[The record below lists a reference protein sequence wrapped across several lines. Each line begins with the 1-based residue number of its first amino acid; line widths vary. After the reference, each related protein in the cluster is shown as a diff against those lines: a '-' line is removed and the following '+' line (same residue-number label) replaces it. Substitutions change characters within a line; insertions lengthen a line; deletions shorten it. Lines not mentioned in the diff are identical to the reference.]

1 MLVVCKMIKTL
12 ELFDGLKVKVSSNG
26 EIETFDKIAIRKNG
40 RPDNRKGKVLK
51 PKVDRY
57 GYKVVTLSKNGKRKS
72 YLVHRLVA
80 MAFIDNPLQKETVN
94 HIDGNKLNNSAENLE
109 WATQKEQKVHA
120 IEMGLA
126 SKNIDALKEA
136 NTKRS
141 IPIYFR
147 GKHYPSINSAA
158 RENNVHV
165 RVVRREGDANE

>member
-1 MLVVCKMIKTL
+1 MQIL
-12 ELFDGLKVKVSSNG
+12 ELFGGLKIKVSSNG
-26 EIETFDKIAIRKNG
+26 EVETFDKTSIRKNG

-57 GYKVVTLSKNGKRKS
+57 GYEAVTLSKNGERKT

-94 HIDGNKLNNSAENLE
+94 HIDGNKLNNSVENLE
-109 WATQKEQKVHA
+109 WATQKEQRAHA

-126 SKNIDALKEA
+126 NKSINALKEA
-136 NTKRS
+136 NKKRS

-147 GKHYPSINSAA
+147 GKKYPSIKSAA
-158 RENNVHV
+158 RENSVHE